1 MTALDRFYRHHGS
14 EIYNQGGVA
23 MSVDEQGQR
32 VQPASPDGQDHRGQ
46 QPTEGSSAALS
57 IDFVGEWYEVMPD
70 QVFTIGREGDLE
82 IDDNPYLH
90 RRFMEIRQIDG
101 LWWLSNVGTM
111 ISATVADS
119 SGGMQ
124 AWVSPGS
131 RIPLVFGQLNVVF
144 TAGPTTYEFSAHLK
158 SPSFLQQSNGNDA
171 VGETT
176 IGPVIFTPAQKAL
189 IVALAE
195 PILRR
200 GGTGFSTVP
209 SSANAAKRL
218 GWPLTRFNRK
228 LDNVCDKLD
237 RVGVAGLRGGGGK
250 LATNRR
256 ARLVEHAVT
265 SHLVTPDDLPLLDQ
279 ALGDED

>member
-1 MTALDRFYRHHGS
+1 MS
-14 EIYNQGGVA
+14 EQPSEA
-23 MSVDEQGQR
+23 GQ
-32 VQPASPDGQDHRGQ
+32 
-46 QPTEGSSAALS
+46 LS
-57 IDFVGEWYEVMPD
+57 IDFCGEWYEVEPGST
-70 QVFTIGREGDLE
+70 FTIGREGDLE

-90 RRFMEIRQIDG
+90 RRFMEVQEQGGI
-101 LWWLSNVGTM
+101 WWLSNVGTM

-144 TAGPTTYEFSAHLK
+144 TAGPTTYEFSVHLRT
-158 SPSFLQQSNGNDA
+158 PAFMQQSNGIEA

-176 IGPVIFTPAQKAL
+176 IGPVLFTPSQKAV

-209 SSANAAKRL
+209 SSADAAKRL
-218 GWPLTRFNRK
+218 GWPITRFNRK

-265 SHLVTPDDLPLLDQ
+265 SHLITPDDLPLLDQ
-279 ALGDED
+279 QVDEED

>member
-1 MTALDRFYRHHGS
+1 
-14 EIYNQGGVA
+14 
-23 MSVDEQGQR
+23 MSVEEQDR
-32 VQPASPDGQDHRGQ
+32 PEATVQTGGLPGGGAVA
-46 QPTEGSSAALS
+46 EGTAEGAGELS
-57 IDFVGEWYEVMPD
+57 LDFVGEWYEILPD
-70 QVFTIGREGDLE
+70 AVFTIGREGDLE

-90 RRFMEIRQIDG
+90 RRFMEIQRIGG

-144 TAGPTTYEFSAHLK
+144 TAGPTTYEFAVHLK
-158 SPSFLQQSNGNDA
+158 SPSFLQQSNGNEA
-171 VGETT
+171 VGDTT
-176 IGPVIFTPAQKAL
+176 IGPVVFTPSQKAI

-265 SHLVTPDDLPLLDQ
+265 SHLITPDDLPLLDQ
-279 ALGDED
+279 SLVDED